1 MDKAHVLVQGIVQG
15 VGFRP
20 TVYRLAKKRKLRGYV
35 RNLGN
40 IVEIVVE
47 GENEDIKKFI
57 NDLQNKK
64 PPISKISSMNVKWL
78 DSKENEYS
86 DFSILKSSKNYSG
99 SSVIPPD
106 VATCEECLNEINNKK
121 ERRNSYPFTACTDC
135 GPRFT
140 VIESVPYD
148 RERTSMQEFPLCNY
162 CKNEYTD
169 PLDRRY
175 HAEATCCPE
184 CGPEVFLYKKSRLD
198 INNPI
203 KEAANLLDKGNILA
217 IKGIGGTHLVC
228 KVTDDEAVMKLRK
241 RLKRFNQP
249 FACMSPDVN
258 TVRTFSSVSKL
269 EEKVLTSRRR
279 PIVVL
284 KKSEKYFLAPSVAP
298 DLHNIGIMLP
308 YSGLQHLLFKYTKEP
323 AYIMTSANIPGEP
336 MLIDNDEILKNLD
349 RIADYYLLHNRR
361 IVNRCDDSVVR
372 FRGNDLAFIRRSR
385 GYVPEPYD
393 LSHFA
398 DNLNV
403 LALGPEIDVTFS
415 LLKDGLCYPSQH
427 IGDTTKYAT
436 YQYLQEAIDYMMNIT
451 QTDSLDVIACDMH
464 PQFFTTQ
471 LAIKL
476 SDKYSCPVLPV
487 QHHHAH
493 GGALGL
499 DVNVSEMILI
509 AADGVG
515 YGEDG
520 TAWGGEI
527 LHINLEDEN
536 ADYERMG
543 SLIPQKMAGGDL
555 CTKYPARMIISM
567 LQDHYESDE
576 LRNLMIKNYLDYFP
590 HGQKEIDLV
599 IKQLERDFN
608 VGITTS
614 TGRVLD
620 AIAAALHI
628 CGERTYEGECAMK
641 LESRAYI
648 GRESFEIP
656 FEIKKYHGRD
666 VLDTSLILKDVM
678 DKLDSDEK
686 ISDIALAAQKSL
698 SRGLGELAIKAAE
711 RKGIDTI
718 GGSGGVFYNEAISL
732 IIKEHV
738 EERGYNFVQH
748 QNSCAG
754 DGSVSLGQAVIAAIK
769 YGKLNSE

>member
-1 MDKAHVLVQGIVQG
+1 MDKARILVQGIVQG

-20 TVYRLAKKRKLRGYV
+20 TVYRLAKKLKLTGYV

-40 IVEIVVE
+40 IVEIVLQ
-47 GENEDIKKFI
+47 GEKKEIEKFVK
-57 NDLQNKK
+57 DLTNKK
-64 PPISKISSMNVKWL
+64 PPISKISSLDVEWL
-78 DSKENEYS
+78 ECEVSEYS
-86 DFSILKSSKNYSG
+86 NFSILKSSQNFFG

-106 VATCEECLNEINNKK
+106 VATCDACLQEINKNDD
-121 ERRNSYPFTACTDC
+121 RRYSYPFTACTDC

-148 RERTSMQEFPLCNY
+148 RERTSMEDFPLCSD
-162 CKNEYTD
+162 CQSEYTD
-169 PLDRRY
+169 PIDRRY
-175 HAEATCCPE
+175 HAEATCCQE
-184 CGPEVFLYKKSRLD
+184 CGPEVFLYQKSRL
-198 INNPI
+198 NVKNPI
-203 KEAANLLDKGNILA
+203 KEAANLLDEGNILA

-228 KVTDDEAVMKLRK
+228 KVNDEEPVLKLRK
-241 RLKRFNQP
+241 RLNRFNQP
-249 FACMSPDVN
+249 FACMSPDVS
-258 TVRTFSSVSKL
+258 TVKTFTLVSKL

-284 KKSEKYFLAPSVAP
+284 KKNEDYFLAPSVAP

-308 YSGLQHLLFKYTKEP
+308 YSGLQHLLFEYTEEP
-323 AYIMTSANIPGEP
+323 AYIMTSANMPGEP
-336 MLIDNDEILKNLD
+336 MLIRNQEILKNLEG
-349 RIADYYLLHNRR
+349 IADYYLLHDRR

-393 LSHFA
+393 LSPIS
-398 DNLNV
+398 NELNV

-415 LLKDGLCYPSQH
+415 LLKEGQCYPSQH
-427 IGDTTKYAT
+427 IGDTSKYAT
-436 YQYLQEAIDYMMNIT
+436 YQYLQEAINYMMNIT
-451 QTDSLDVIACDMH
+451 QTDSLDVVACDMH

-471 LAIKL
+471 LAQKL
-476 SDKYSCPVLPV
+476 SKKYSCPVLPV

-499 DVNVSEMILI
+499 DVGVSEMILI

-527 LHINLEDEN
+527 LHIDLDDKN

-555 CTKYPARMIISM
+555 CTKYPARMLISM
-567 LQDHYESDE
+567 LQNHYESEHLQKMLID
-576 LRNLMIKNYLDYFP
+576 NYVDYFP
-590 HGQKEIDLV
+590 HGKTEIDLV
-599 IKQLERDFN
+599 MKQLERDFN

-641 LESRAYI
+641 LESRAYK
-648 GRESFEIP
+648 GVERFEIP
-656 FEIKKYHGRD
+656 FDIKKYQGRD
-666 VLDTSLILKDVM
+666 VLDTSLILKEV
-678 DKLDSDEK
+678 LDLMKKRETVN
-686 ISDIALAAQKSL
+686 DIALAAQKSL
-698 SRGLGELAIKAAE
+698 SHGLGELAIKAAAD
-711 RKGIDTI
+711 KGITTI
-718 GGSGGVFYNEAISL
+718 GGSGGVFYNESISL
-732 IIKEHV
+732 SIKKYV
-738 EERGYNFVQH
+738 EDNGYKFVQH

-769 YGKLNSE
+769 YGK